1 MEINIA
7 IDRLAALA
15 HESRLKI
22 YRYLVKQGRSGAPA
36 GAIAAFA
43 GLPGA
48 TLNFHLE
55 QLVSAGLASR
65 ERRGRNVNYAA
76 VFPAVDEL
84 IGYLTENCCATEGA
98 AKDTPDQAD
107 DCC

>member
-1 MEINIA
+1 MEINTA
-7 IDRLAALA
+7 INRLAALA
-15 HESRLKI
+15 HDSRLKI
-22 YRYLVKQGRSGAPA
+22 FRYLVKQGRSGAAA
-36 GAIAAFA
+36 GTIAEFS

-55 QLVSAGLASR
+55 QLVSSGLASR

-76 VFPAVDEL
+76 VYPAVDEL
-84 IGYLTENCCATEGA
+84 IGYLTENCCAAE
-98 AKDTPDQAD
+98 DTAGNTSDQAD

>member
-1 MEINIA
+1 MEINTA

-15 HESRLKI
+15 HESRLRI
-22 YRYLVKQGRSGAPA
+22 YRYLVKQGRSGVPA
-36 GAIAAFA
+36 GAIAEFS

-55 QLVSAGLASR
+55 QLVSSGLASR

-76 VFPAVDEL
+76 IYPAMDVL
-84 IGYLTENCCATEGA
+84 IGYLTENCCAAEGTTE
-98 AKDTPDQAD
+98 QAD